1 VLPDFPGFAAF
12 VSASLMRDRRLY
24 SVTRLQLRVFS
35 AFMNGKRSQKHQN
48 IFIRARSAAMSHAMH
63 HMALIFIGSPMIA
76 ITRITC
82 PAFG

>member
-1 VLPDFPGFAAF
+1 
-12 VSASLMRDRRLY
+12 
-24 SVTRLQLRVFS
+24 
-35 AFMNGKRSQKHQN
+35 MNGKHSKKHQN

-63 HMALIFIGSPMIA
+63 HKALIFIGLPMIA